1 MHCPK
6 CYGAIDKRTKRCK
19 ECGFNMNSI
28 KGATHKEVKQARK
41 DGFGEDVIYTSDLPS
56 DIKKKKLLLLCIFL
70 GLFGAHSYYAGKKF
84 KAIYSTVITTLMLG
98 FAVITFLYNSVANA
112 LGIVGN
118 WIWSSCT
125 LLMGF
130 NLVMFVSDLIKIISN
145 KYKVSVYKESF
156 SD

>member
-19 ECGFNMNSI
+19 ECGFNINSI
-28 KGATHKEVKQARK
+28 KGATHKEVRQARK

-70 GLFGAHSYYAGKKF
+70 GLFGGHSYYSGKIF
-84 KAIYSTVITTLMLG
+84 RAIYSTVVTISLLTLSILSTTYGEIANVLG
-98 FAVITFLYNSVANA
+98 TAGV
-112 LGIVGN
+112 
-118 WIWSSCT
+118 WIMSIFS

-130 NLVMFVSDLIKIISN
+130 NLVMFVADLIKIISN
-145 KYKVSVYKESF
+145 KYKVSVYKDSF
-156 SD
+156 SN